1 MRAMRI
7 LILCEGD
14 AETQN
19 SWSGIS
25 KSVVDHLRALGHIV
39 YTGDVDLS
47 GMTRWL
53 TIAASYSPDRFRWW
67 ARYHLN
73 GFPFELRSRRAERII
88 RSHGDEID
96 VILQFGA
103 TFEPRGRAGIPYVIY
118 CDGNARLAERGE
130 TGGQAEV
137 GALTQSEL
145 ARVIRRE
152 TEVYTG
158 ASKIFTFSNRLTD
171 SFVEDFGIAREK
183 VRTVHAGPNIDPHEV
198 VLREGEPAREPRT
211 ILFVGRKFH
220 RKGGDLLLRA
230 LPAIRK
236 DFPGTRLL
244 VIGPTAP
251 PAPQEGVEFLGFL
264 SKENPQ
270 EKARLSQSYR
280 EADIFCL
287 PTRFEPFGVV
297 FLEAMLHALPCIGP
311 NAWAVPEIVVHD
323 ETGLIV
329 EPENVDDLAAAIKSL
344 LEDPALARRMGFA
357 GRQRTIDHF
366 LWDKV
371 VTNMLEDIRQLV

>member
-1 MRAMRI
+1 MMSMRI

-14 AETQN
+14 AETHN
-19 SWSGIS
+19 SWSGTS
-25 KSVVDHLRALGHIV
+25 RSVVDHLRASGHTV
-39 YTGDVDLS
+39 YTGDVDLK
-47 GMTRWL
+47 GLTRWL

-73 GFPFELRSRRAERII
+73 GLPFALRSRRAERII
-88 RSHGDEID
+88 RSHADDVD

-103 TFEPRGRAGIPYVIY
+103 TFEPRSRAGLPYVLY

-171 SFVEDFGIAREK
+171 SFVEDFGVPKEK
-183 VRTVHAGPNIDPHEV
+183 VRTVHAGPNIDPHHI
-198 VLREGEPAREPRT
+198 VLREGEPSREPRT

-230 LPAIRK
+230 LPAVQK
-236 DFPGTRLL
+236 EFPGTTLL
-244 VIGPTAP
+244 IIGPTDP

-264 SKENPQ
+264 SKEDPQ
-270 EKARLSQSYR
+270 HQARLSQAYQ

-297 FLEAMLHALPCIGP
+297 FLEAMLHALPCVGP
-311 NAWAVPEIVVHD
+311 NAWAVPEIVVHG
-323 ETGLIV
+323 ETGLLV

-344 LEDPALARRMGFA
+344 LKDPELARRMGVA
-357 GRQRTIDHF
+357 GRQRTLDHF

-371 VTNMLEDIRQLV
+371 VAKMLEDLSQVV